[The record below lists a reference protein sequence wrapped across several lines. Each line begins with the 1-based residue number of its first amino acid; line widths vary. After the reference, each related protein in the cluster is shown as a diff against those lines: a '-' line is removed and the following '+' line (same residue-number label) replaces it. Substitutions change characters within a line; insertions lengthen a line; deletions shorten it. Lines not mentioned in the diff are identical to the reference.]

1 MGLWVLTLAFCGVEG
16 VDGAQRRES
25 HGQAQAANNGQR
37 KDAKHV
43 AGGLSSGV
51 EGVPY
56 KVVVSGRE
64 LLTQKNCPHR
74 SGTCCIIPH
83 RIHDRHMLAPP
94 PLPQSR

>member
-1 MGLWVLTLAFCGVEG
+1 VEDVQGLRPNTQAAEEEVDVGLEG
-16 VDGAQRRES
+16 VDGARRRES

-56 KVVVSGRE
+56 KVVVSEEG
-64 LLTQKNCPHR
+64 NCSKKHHA
-74 SGTCCIIPH
+74 SLG
-83 RIHDRHMLAPP
+83 HMLYT
-94 PLPQSR
+94 S